1 MKELWSVCAVV
12 AFIVYGYFI
21 MDKLDAFLANN
32 RRLAEAEIAEN
43 SLFIV
48 FDNPMILDSL
58 MPLFEKFS
66 KANPNCQL
74 RFLFGNTEDIYDKL
88 NKNRID
94 FGFIENTASAND
106 DTYNCLIISAKQN
119 SVFCEKAGCTM
130 IEPLNPSETQTSVIW
145 KKASSNAFVNSF
157 SALLLSNQA
166 AINAE
171 NVK

>member
-1 MKELWSVCAVV
+1 MKELLLVCAV
-12 AFIVYGYFI
+12 AAIIVFGYFI
-21 MDKLDAFLANN
+21 MKKLDAFLENN
-32 RRLAEAEIAEN
+32 RRLIDTEIAKN
-43 SLFIV
+43 SLYLA

-74 RFLFGNTEDIYDKL
+74 HFLFGNTEDIYDKL

-94 FGFIENTASAND
+94 FGFIENNAFAND

-119 SVFCEKAGCTM
+119 SIFSEKAGCT
-130 IEPLNPSETQTSVIW
+130 IEPLNPSEVQTAVIW
-145 KKASSNAFVNSF
+145 KKASINALVDSF
-157 SALLLSNQA
+157 SDLLISNQA

-171 NVK
+171 YVK

>member
-12 AFIVYGYFI
+12 AIIAFGYFI

-66 KANPNCQL
+66 MANPNCRL
-74 RFLFGNTEDIYDKL
+74 HFLFGNTEDIYDKL

-94 FGFIENTASAND
+94 FGFIEN
-106 DTYNCLIISAKQN
+106 N
-119 SVFCEKAGCTM
+119 S
-130 IEPLNPSETQTSVIW
+130 S
-145 KKASSNAFVNSF
+145 FVNSLYAF
-157 SALLLSNQA
+157 ILTPP
-166 AINAE
+166 
-171 NVK
+171 